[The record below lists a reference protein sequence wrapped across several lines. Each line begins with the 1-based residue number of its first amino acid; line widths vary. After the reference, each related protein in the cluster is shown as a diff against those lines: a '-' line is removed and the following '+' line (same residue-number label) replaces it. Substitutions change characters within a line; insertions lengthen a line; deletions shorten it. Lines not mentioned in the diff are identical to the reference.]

1 MTDRPSR
8 GLDLIGLVFLIWL
21 AAGALGFG
29 RRAVNADGDIARH
42 IVHGERILDT
52 GGVIRADRFS
62 FTRAGEPFTGFEY
75 GSQVAFAL
83 AHRAA
88 GLPGVALLAAL
99 LWATALALTCRFLLR
114 RGVEPGFAYLL
125 VFFAA
130 VLSAMHF
137 AARPHLVTQVLALVL
152 LDWLDRDERPPLWWF
167 AVLFALWANLHG
179 GWLFGLILIGTYGVG
194 AVLDSR
200 PARARGLAA
209 ALAVGAVV
217 TVLNPYGPALPLHVL
232 GFFGAGLIQSQTT
245 EFKAPEFRDLGTRL
259 FLLSALAVTAA
270 YALAAARPRWDRLL
284 TVLALMGFAL
294 MARRNIALWAL
305 VALPIAAIHADGL
318 VRRLP
323 EPPNFRASFAR
334 AAARPWRWSLAA
346 GLILL
351 LSAVAVLE
359 DRTGRPGLM
368 PREFEARIF
377 PRELVA
383 EARAA
388 GVEGRLFNQFLWGGW
403 LLYAWPEQKVF
414 IDGGTDFYGE
424 DLLYDYLSAWTIQP
438 DWRERL
444 EKWQVGWVLVD
455 AGSPLAGVLA
465 HEAGWSRW
473 GAAGIGALYCRT
485 SEPGCLH

>member
-1 MTDRPSR
+1 MAQRSSR
-8 GLDLIGLVFLIWL
+8 GLDLVGLVFLVWL

-29 RRAVNADGDIARH
+29 GRAVNADGDIARH
-42 IVHGERILDT
+42 IVHGERILAT
-52 GGVIRADRFS
+52 GGVIRADPFS
-62 FTRAGEPFTGFEY
+62 FTRAGDPFTGFEY
-75 GSQVAFAL
+75 GSQVALAL
-83 AHRAA
+83 AHRVA

-99 LWATALALTCRFLLR
+99 LWAAALALASRFLLR
-114 RGVEPGFAYLL
+114 RGVEPAFAYLL
-125 VFFAA
+125 VTFAA

-167 AVLFALWANLHG
+167 AALFALWANLHG
-179 GWLFGLILIGTYGVG
+179 GWLFGLILIGTYAVG
-194 AVLDSR
+194 AALDSR
-200 PARARGLAA
+200 RARAGRLAA
-209 ALAVGAVV
+209 ALAVGAVA
-217 TVLNPYGPALPLHVL
+217 TVLNPYGPAAPLHVV

-245 EFKAPEFRDLGTRL
+245 EFQAPDFRDLGTRL
-259 FLLSALAVTAA
+259 FLLSVLAVTGA
-270 YALAAARPRWDRLL
+270 YALSVGRPKWDRLL
-284 TVLALMGFAL
+284 TVLALTGFAL

-305 VALPIAAIHADGL
+305 VALPLAAIHADEL

-334 AAARPWRWSLAA
+334 AAGRPWRWGLAT
-346 GLILL
+346 GLVLL

-359 DRTGRPGLM
+359 DRTGRPGVM
-368 PREFEARIF
+368 PRDFDARTF

-383 EARAA
+383 EARRA

-424 DLLYDYLSAWTIQP
+424 DLLYDYLSVWTLQP
-438 DWRERL
+438 DWRDRL
-444 EKWQVGWVLVD
+444 EKWRIGWALVD
-455 AGSPLAGVLA
+455 GRSPLAGALA
-465 HEAGWSRW
+465 HEPGWSRW

-485 SEPGCLH
+485 AEPGCLR